1 MKPARLLL
9 IAALTLL
16 GTTAFA
22 QSDAQKTAAPP
33 ALSDAAKSFEKMK
46 TLAGSWQGPVTTDMK
61 MDHDTSD
68 KPIRVT
74 LRITSRGN
82 AMVHEMKEAGSPD
95 DPTKYDNPITML
107 YVDGDRLYLTH
118 YCDAGNRPRM
128 AGKIS
133 PDGKT
138 IEFDFV
144 DVSGS
149 TEQGHMSHAVFTFLD
164 ANHHTEDWVYLMPG
178 DRAVHGHMDLQRAN

>member
-1 MKPARLLL
+1 MKSARMLL

-16 GTTAFA
+16 ATGAFA
-22 QSDAQKTAAPP
+22 QSEAQKTAAPP
-33 ALSDAAKSFEKMK
+33 VQSDAQKSFEKMK
-46 TLAGSWQGPVTTDMK
+46 TLAGAWQGPVSTDMK
-61 MDHDTSD
+61 MDHDTGN

-82 AMVHEMKEAGSPD
+82 AMVHEMKEAGSPG
-95 DPTKYDNPITML
+95 DPTKYDNPVTML

-138 IEFDFV
+138 VEFDFV

-149 TEQGHMSHAVFTFLD
+149 TQQGHMSHAVFTFVD

-178 DRAVHGHMDLQRAN
+178 DKPVHGHMDLQRAN